1 MTNQLNCYGYHTN
14 HAFPFLFCN
23 TFLFKIIKLL
33 FSPSHIKSTP
43 IIVVPIKTDQKID
56 GFIRFIFSLHN
67 QMKVHSKS
75 SLDQLN
81 IGSRRNAI
89 DEMITIVAN
98 FLRVDFFFL
107 IFLQTEAEK
116 SIILMIPAGKVWTF
130 DYG

>member
-1 MTNQLNCYGYHTN
+1 
-14 HAFPFLFCN
+14 
-23 TFLFKIIKLL
+23 
-33 FSPSHIKSTP
+33 
-43 IIVVPIKTDQKID
+43 
-56 GFIRFIFSLHN
+56 
-67 QMKVHSKS
+67 MKVHSKS

-130 DYG
+130 DYGW